1 MSASTERNIDY
12 GFTDGTLSY
21 RPTYFRG
28 KYTEGETQTVPIVP
42 GPTTEQLAALKA
54 ELAGD
59 TVKIYESPDG
69 DGAVETVLLNHE
81 APEANG
87 LTIYGMGIGGNF
99 YHPVGTRDVFALAAA
114 NPDQRL
120 MVMNNAGSEGSSLI
134 PREVMQEMLRTG
146 SYQRKGEWLLHVL
159 GRELETYGEDVAFWG
174 NSAGGR
180 VAMGLA
186 ASFGEKGAKAANV
199 RVVDPL
205 SVKQRSALGVMWGF
219 ASQAGDQGKYRASP
233 YGGTE
238 ETDEKTANL
247 FAALPNLF
255 AALRA
260 LPDNGFRYPAVM
272 GKAAGFEEDLEAAM
286 AATRGD
292 FSFIVPERSQFTPLQ
307 EMREAMGRA
316 AVLQPGDRRLYSV
329 LRHSHTIMSAEAGS
343 RPMAT
348 LYELPKHD
356 SQ

>member
-12 GFTDGTLSY
+12 GFTDGRLSY
-21 RPTYFRG
+21 RRG
-28 KYTEGETQTVPIVP
+28 SFGVDGSYTEGETQTVPIVP
-42 GPTTEQLAALKA
+42 GPTTEQLAALNA

-59 TVKIYESPDG
+59 TVKVHESPDG
-69 DGAVETVLLNHE
+69 DGALQTVLLNHE

-114 NPDQRL
+114 HPDQRL
-120 MVMNNAGSEGSSLI
+120 LIMNNAGSDGSSLI
-134 PREVMQEMLRTG
+134 PREVMAEMKRTG
-146 SYQRKGEWLLHVL
+146 SYMAKGEWLLHVMD
-159 GRELETYGEDVAFWG
+159 RALEAYGENVAFWG

-186 ASFGEKGAKAANV
+186 AAFGEKGAKANNV
-199 RVVDPL
+199 RVVDPP
-205 SVKQRSALGVMWGF
+205 SVKQRSVLGVMWGF

-233 YGGTE
+233 YGGLE
-238 ETDEKTANL
+238 EPDEKTANL
-247 FAALPNLF
+247 FTAKGAF
-255 AALRA
+255 T
-260 LPDNGFRYPAVM
+260 DNMLRYPAVM

-292 FSFIVPERSQFTPLQ
+292 FSFILPEHSQFTPLQ

>member
-1 MSASTERNIDY
+1 MPE
-12 GFTDGTLSY
+12 
-21 RPTYFRG
+21 PTS
-28 KYTEGETQTVPIVP
+28 
-42 GPTTEQLAALKA
+42 EQLATLKR
-54 ELAGD
+54 ELSENS
-59 TVKIYESPDG
+59 IHESPDG
-69 DGAVETVLLNHE
+69 DGTVETVLLNHE

-87 LTIYGMGIGGNF
+87 LTIYSMGIGGNF
-99 YHPVGTRDVFALAAA
+99 NHPVGTRDVFALAAA
-114 NPDQRL
+114 NPEQRL
-120 MVMNNAGSEGSSLI
+120 LVVNNAGSDGSSLI

-159 GRELETYGEDVAFWG
+159 ARELETYGEDVAFWG

-180 VAMGLA
+180 IAMGLA
-186 ASFGEKGAKAANV
+186 AGFGEEGAKANNV
-199 RVVDPL
+199 RVVDPP
-205 SVKQRSALGVMWGF
+205 SVKNRSPLGMMWGF
-219 ASQAGDQGKYRASP
+219 ASQAGDQGKYRTSP
-233 YGGTE
+233 YGDTE
-238 ETDEKTANL
+238 ETDQKTANL
-247 FAALPNLF
+247 FTAKGAF
-255 AALRA
+255 T
-260 LPDNGFRYPAVM
+260 DNMLRYPAVM

-348 LYELPKHD
+348 LYELPK
-356 SQ
+356 QPVK